1 MRISRVFGLAALGLG
16 IGCSS
21 DDSDPSE
28 PPPTTATVQA
38 TPQITFEPAT
48 TTIAVG
54 GTVTF
59 AFGPV
64 EHNVFFEDDDGN
76 PEPGAP
82 PNIEPPTANAS
93 VDRTFTTAGEFEYY
107 CQIHPSMEGQIVVR

>member
-1 MRISRVFGLAALGLG
+1 MRISRALALAALGLG

-21 DDSDPSE
+21 DDGDPSE

-59 AFGPV
+59 AFGSVP
-64 EHNVFFEDDDGN
+64 HNVFFEDDGN

-82 PNIEPPTANAS
+82 ANIEPPTANAS
-93 VDRTFTTAGEFEYY
+93 VDRTFTTAGDFEYY
-107 CQIHPSMEGQIVVR
+107 CHIHPSMEGHIIVR